1 MPSILPARRAALLFV
16 LSTIPT
22 ACAPTTGTVATTETV
37 AATGTVATDRAAD
50 PTRPSAVYCRL
61 AEPIAWSQADTDETI
76 RAIKAH
82 NAVVAALCP
91 PG

>member
-1 MPSILPARRAALLFV
+1 VPSILPARCAALLFV

-22 ACAPTTGTVATTETV
+22 ACAPT
-37 AATGTVATDRAAD
+37 TGTVATDRAAD

>member
-1 MPSILPARRAALLFV
+1 MPSILPARCAALLFV

-22 ACAPTTGTVATTETV
+22 ACAPTTETV

>member
-22 ACAPTTGTVATTETV
+22 ACAPTTA
-37 AATGTVATDRAAD
+37 TVATDRATD
-50 PTRPSAVYCRL
+50 PTRPAAVYCRL

>member
-22 ACAPTTGTVATTETV
+22 ACAPTTGTVATTE
-37 AATGTVATDRAAD
+37 TVATDRAAD